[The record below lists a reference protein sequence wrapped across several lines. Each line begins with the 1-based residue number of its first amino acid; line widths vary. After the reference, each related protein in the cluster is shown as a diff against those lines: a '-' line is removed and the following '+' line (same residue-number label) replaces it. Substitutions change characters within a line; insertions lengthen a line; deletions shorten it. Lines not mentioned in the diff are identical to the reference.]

1 VYGLNGVKSFY
12 TSGNIYEI
20 FDNSLRTFDQ
30 LPPQT
35 YVVRFS
41 KNRGFFL
48 EKYVEIEI
56 NENKIYGVHLEKVNK
71 VLSSFG
77 KFNRN
82 LGVILSGDKGIGKS
96 LFAKLLAVESIK
108 RNIPLIVVDTYIPG
122 ISSYLESIEQEVM
135 VLFDEF
141 DKTFGE
147 IHQNDGEASPQA
159 QLLGLFDGVSGG
171 KKLFVIT
178 CNELRKVNDYLINR
192 PGRFH
197 YHFRFEYPSA
207 KEISEYLTD
216 KLPEKYYGEIDNVV
230 AFSKK
235 ISLNYDCLRAIA
247 FELSSGVNFKD
258 AIGDLNIINTESER
272 YTVTLHYANGLVASA
287 KSVYIDLFSGDDEE
301 ETIYLLDSKGRNFV
315 DVSFNVSDCKFD
327 TQRMMNI
334 ITGED
339 VRPVYDSDDEY
350 KDIVSQAKS
359 TTIEYLSL
367 SRQKDKNIHYMV

>member
-1 VYGLNGVKSFY
+1 MYGLNGVKSFY

-122 ISSYLESIEQEVM
+122 ISSYLENIKQEVM

>member
-1 VYGLNGVKSFY
+1 MYGLNGVKSFY